1 VGLVTVLAEPG
12 EVGLATAL
20 AEAAEPSREWLGLGR
35 LDLTPM
41 TLVVA
46 ADADAFARWSGGRL
60 PRWGAGMTLAAR
72 RLVVIRADGGDPFGT
87 LRHELAHLAL
97 HSAIPGRV
105 PLWFAE
111 GYAVVAAREYGR
123 LAALQLNLT
132 VALGRVPSLRQLD
145 ADLRGGSGDAAAA
158 YALAGSAVVELQRR
172 HPTNSLAPLLGK
184 LRDGMPFEEA
194 VLASTGLDLERFGDS
209 WHRSVRRRYNL
220 GVWAA
225 TGGAW
230 VVLALLLGVAAGW
243 RKHADAP
250 RRAALDEGWTLPPD
264 DDEMMT
270 PDDGSMTTVTEPPET
285 LDPSAIVR

>member
-1 VGLVTVLAEPG
+1 MVTVVAEPG
-12 EVGLATAL
+12 DVGLATAL
-20 AEAAEPSREWLGLGR
+20 AEAAEPTRDWLGLGR
-35 LDLTPM
+35 VDLTPM

-46 ADADAFARWSGGRL
+46 ADADAFGRWSGGRL
-60 PRWGAGMTLAAR
+60 PRWGAGMTLPAR

-97 HSAIPGRV
+97 HTVVPGRV
-105 PLWFAE
+105 PLWFDE
-111 GYAVVAAREYGR
+111 GYAVVAAQEHGR
-123 LAALQLNLT
+123 LAALQLNLA
-132 VALGRVPSLRQLD
+132 VAMGRVPTLRQLD
-145 ADLRGGSGDAAAA
+145 ADLRGASDDAAAA
-158 YALAGSAVVELQRR
+158 YALAGSAVGELQRR
-172 HPTNSLAPLLGK
+172 HPQNSLEPLLGR
-184 LRDGMPFEEA
+184 LRDGVGFDAA
-194 VLASTGLDLERFGDS
+194 VLATTGLDLERFDEV

-230 VVLALLLGVAAGW
+230 VVLALLLGFAAAW
-243 RKHADAP
+243 RRHADVP

-285 LDPSAIVR
+285 LDPPTIAR